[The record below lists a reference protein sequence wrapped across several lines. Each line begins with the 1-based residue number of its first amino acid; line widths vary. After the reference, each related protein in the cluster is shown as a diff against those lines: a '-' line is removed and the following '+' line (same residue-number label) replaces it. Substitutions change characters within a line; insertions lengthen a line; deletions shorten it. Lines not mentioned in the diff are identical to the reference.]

1 MFTYFREI
9 NLMSENQ
16 SGFKPD
22 DSCVNQLLVI
32 TCEIFSSFDNNDNV
46 RGYSLTFQKLLIN
59 YIHKFKH
66 NKISGN
72 LSPF

>member
-22 DSCVNQLLVI
+22 DSCVNQLLAI

>member
-16 SGFKPD
+16 SGFKPG
-22 DSCVNQLLVI
+22 DSCVNQLLAI
-32 TCEIFSSFDNNDNV
+32 TREIFSSFDNNDNV

-59 YIHKFKH
+59 HIHKFKH